1 MPYLQSL
8 VIEAVSYDEEARR
21 LRARY
26 RGSGEVVVYEEVP
39 PEVYDS
45 LIFADSVSTFFR
57 EHIEGHFP
65 AHRD

>member
-8 VIEAVSYDEEARR
+8 SIEAVSYDDRARC

-26 RGSGEVVVYEEVP
+26 RNTGEVVVFEGVP
-39 PEVYDS
+39 QEVYDS
-45 LIFADSVSTFFR
+45 LIFADSISTFFR

-65 AHRD
+65 AHKP